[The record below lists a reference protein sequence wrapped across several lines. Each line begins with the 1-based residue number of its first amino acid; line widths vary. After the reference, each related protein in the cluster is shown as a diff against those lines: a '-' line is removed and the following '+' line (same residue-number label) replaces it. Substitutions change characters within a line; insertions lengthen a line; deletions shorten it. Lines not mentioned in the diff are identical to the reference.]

1 MDQINTD
8 QEQFFKLEC
17 AYYTRDYE
25 NTTVIYKFSYYKYL
39 YTNILVHMAYFC
51 YECISAIQFGRLMIM
66 HILKI
71 LIQIYK
77 LFLRNKFA

>member
-1 MDQINTD
+1 
-8 QEQFFKLEC
+8 
-17 AYYTRDYE
+17 
-25 NTTVIYKFSYYKYL
+25 
-39 YTNILVHMAYFC
+39 MAYFC